1 MTHSIKKLPGSKIEL
16 TVELG
21 KEELQDYV
29 AETEKRLANDARLD
43 GFRPGKAPREQIR
56 KQVGEAKIREQAL
69 ALAVQSSLLDT
80 VKQEKLEIISQE
92 EIKIRANTGDKLVY
106 RVVFNVFPEIQ
117 LGPYTGLGV
126 KKNPVRV
133 EAEEIQN
140 ALQDLR
146 RLKTAGRTAPEL
158 NDEFTKGL
166 GRFNS
171 LTELKDSI
179 SQGLALEKE
188 AKEKERVRLAILE
201 KISAQTKVEPPP
213 ALVEERLNELL
224 RDFDNQLHQQ
234 GKELG
239 LYLAQIKK
247 TQDDLLRDWQAKAE
261 TQVKMNL
268 IAREVAKRQKLKVSD
283 EEVSR
288 EITTLAEHY
297 TRQGELEQLQQA
309 DPETV
314 KLRIKAVL
322 LNEKV
327 FDWLEKNNLTG

>member
-1 MTHSIKKLPGSKIEL
+1 MTHTLKKLPGSKIEL

-29 AETEKRLANDARLD
+29 AETEKQLANDARLD
-43 GFRPGKAPREQIR
+43 GFRPGKVPREQIR

-80 VKQEKLEIISQE
+80 VKKEKLEIISQE
-92 EIKIRANTGDKLVY
+92 EIKVQTNTGDKLTY
-106 RVVFNVFPEIQ
+106 RVVFNIFPEIR

-133 EAEEIQN
+133 GAEEIQN
-140 ALQDLR
+140 ALQDLQ
-146 RLKTAGRTAPEL
+146 RLKTADRTAPEL
-158 NDEFTKGL
+158 NDEFAKGL

-171 LTELKDSI
+171 LAELKDNI
-179 SQGLALEKE
+179 SQGLALEKK

-201 KISAQTKVEPPP
+201 KISAQTKVKPPSV
-213 ALVEERLNELL
+213 LVEEQLNELL
-224 RDFDNQLHQQ
+224 RDFDGQLHQQ
-234 GKELG
+234 GRELG

-247 TQDDLLRDWQAKAE
+247 TQDDLRRDWRAKAE
-261 TQVKMNL
+261 AQVKMNL
-268 IAREVAKRQKLKVSD
+268 IAREVAKQQKLKVSD
-283 EEVSR
+283 ETVSQ
-288 EITTLAEHY
+288 EMATLAEHY
-297 TRQGELEQLQQA
+297 ARQGELERLRQA

-314 KLRIKAVL
+314 RSRIKAVL

-327 FDWLEKNNLTG
+327 FDWLEKNNLAG